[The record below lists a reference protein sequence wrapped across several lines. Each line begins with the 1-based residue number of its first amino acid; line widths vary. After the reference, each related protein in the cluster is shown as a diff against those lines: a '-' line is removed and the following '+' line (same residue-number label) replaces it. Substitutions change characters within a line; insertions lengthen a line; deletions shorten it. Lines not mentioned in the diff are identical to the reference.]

1 MKNKYLLLLPLLLF
15 SFSFVLGAGDGN
27 PPTYNSQGVN
37 STVAGEPVDFFVYA
51 ISPLNT
57 LNYYWLE
64 ANNSGDGVIQETGL
78 LYYGGNPTEAWA
90 NATLILNDTVGKV
103 IAYRFRLSETDGDFV
118 NTDWSY
124 LTVTEAGDTTPPY
137 FTSAPEGTSV
147 GYNVPIGSSNFD
159 AEDETAFDTFAVNDS
174 EWTIDDDGTLQPPQG
189 KAVGTYQVLITIN
202 DTSNNINTT
211 TFTLT
216 VTKNNQAC
224 SLEFRDGDGV
234 FYNILSSPQEY
245 GTSLYV
251 WSGCDGGQFYVDGIP
266 QSTGWFNNLEDG
278 IYNFTVI
285 RNSEN
290 YENYYS
296 EVLFEI
302 LPQGIEAP
310 QGVRKF
316 WIFDKLEK
324 PTITGEA
331 ISEGTS
337 KFSLMTF
344 FQNIWNWIRGLFI

>member
-1 MKNKYLLLLPLLLF
+1 MKFLAEINVMPLKALL
-15 SFSFVLGAGDGN
+15 D
-27 PPTYNSQGVN
+27 
-37 STVAGEPVDFFVYA
+37 
-51 ISPLNT
+51 
-57 LNYYWLE
+57 
-64 ANNSGDGVIQETGL
+64 
-78 LYYGGNPTEAWA
+78 
-90 NATLILNDTVGKV
+90 
-103 IAYRFRLSETDGDFV
+103 
-118 NTDWSY
+118 
-124 LTVTEAGDTTPPY
+124 
-137 FTSAPEGTSV
+137 
-147 GYNVPIGSSNFD
+147 
-159 AEDETAFDTFAVNDS
+159 
-174 EWTIDDDGTLQPPQG
+174 PQG